1 MIFLLKKL
9 LHLLPWLG
17 NIIYKKELLTIRNSR
32 YFDEKYYY
40 FLRPEVFNSQKDAAL
55 HYLLYGWK
63 EKTNPSEYF
72 NTAEYLTAYPDVNF
86 NPLLH
91 YEWFGK
97 NENRNIGI
105 KPFLIEISNKQNE
118 TITNLENKLITI
130 QNAISSLE
138 DKFIFDKQQYTAI
151 QEEQENKFTTIQNTV
166 SFVQEN
172 LDFAR
177 RQTAEIQLVVQDEQK
192 LRQNKSNEINDLKKH
207 IDSTTDSLQT
217 KLTEQEKYFENK
229 LSCFLQELETSKEAG
244 KKQFDTIES
253 LKSDLNQNISSLHV
267 KLIEQQNDFESKLMK
282 TKMEHEL
289 NFLNYQ
295 KQEHE
300 KTVAREENTLKLQ
313 RDLFEVEKQISIQNE
328 QIVYTDSLKNELEKL
343 QKNIFLQTDLKI
355 KEKINTIPEIR
366 IRNTKHINKEVIASK
381 IENFNSKGITDKKR
395 NRKLIITLTSYPER
409 MYDIQYCLF
418 SLLTQSCKP
427 DMVILWLSEEEFPNK
442 EKDIPSKVLK
452 LQENGLTI
460 KWCKDNLKSY
470 NKLIYALKEFPEDIF
485 IIADD
490 DIFYP
495 QDWTAKLYD
504 AYIQNP
510 NFIHCHR
517 AHKIKLENNTIVP
530 YSNWEKCIVNDYPSY
545 KNFFTG
551 VGGVLCSS
559 KHFHADII
567 DDKKFKFLA
576 PDGDDIWFWAMAVL
590 NNTKINIVE
599 NAINDITYI
608 NPERELNL
616 NGEKTLWSTNKLGNN
631 DKQLHSIIVS
641 YPNVLE
647 KLLI

>member
-1 MIFLLKKL
+1 MKKLLKKIL
-9 LHLLPWLG
+9 WLFPWLG
-17 NIIYKKELLTIRNSR
+17 NILYKKELRTIRNSR

-40 FLRPEVFNSQKDAAL
+40 FLRPDVFASKKDAAL
-55 HYLLYGWK
+55 HYLLYGWE
-63 EKTNPSEYF
+63 EKVNPSEFFY
-72 NTAEYLTAYPDVNF
+72 TSEYLTAYSDVNF

-105 KPFLIEISNKQNE
+105 KPFLTERN
-118 TITNLENKLITI
+118 NKLEENIT
-130 QNAISSLE
+130 
-138 DKFIFDKQQYTAI
+138 
-151 QEEQENKFTTIQNTV
+151 
-166 SFVQEN
+166 
-172 LDFAR
+172 FAR
-177 RQTAEIQLVVQDEQK
+177 RQITEVQFVVQEDQK
-192 LRQNKSNEINDLKKH
+192 SKQNHLNNSITELK
-207 IDSTTDSLQT
+207 
-217 KLTEQEKYFENK
+217 NK
-229 LSCFLQELETSKEAG
+229 LSALESKNREIEEL
-244 KKQFDTIES
+244 KKQLSTINNLLQS
-253 LKSDLNQNISSLHV
+253 
-267 KLIEQQNDFESKLMK
+267 KLAEQQNDFESKLAEQQNDFESK
-282 TKMEHEL
+282 LAKAQLEQEKS
-289 NFLNYQ
+289 FLNYQ

-599 NAINDITYI
+599 NAINNITYI